1 MEDTEPD
8 QVTTMNPAQKKLFEL
23 RMKMNAGRK
32 ANKQARCCRGKAVAA
47 EHERLK
53 NNNENAKKEDKY
65 KKREEKKADAARGKT
80 HLNDTGWRLVQWW
93 ENRTEVAD
101 MNKKKASKKEKRKA
115 AFGWDVF
122 NQDSLYKAY
131 KKRLVNLPTS
141 KETATSITSLVKDA
155 VYDELA
161 YGKDYKV
168 EEANVE
174 RMAQELEERMKG
186 RKNFSRRR
194 RHYEGE
200 DVDYINTQNRIFN
213 RKASQAFDKYT
224 VEIRQNLERGTAL

>member
-1 MEDTEPD
+1 M
-8 QVTTMNPAQKKLFEL
+8 
-23 RMKMNAGRK
+23 
-32 ANKQARCCRGKAVAA
+32 AA

-53 NNNENAKKEDKY
+53 NNDGKAKKEEKY

-80 HLNDTGWRLVQWW
+80 HLNDAA
-93 ENRTEVAD
+93 EVVD

-141 KETATSITSLVKDA
+141 KETATSITSLGKDA

-161 YGKDYKV
+161 YGKDDKV
-168 EEANVE
+168 EQANVE

-200 DVDYINTQNRIFN
+200 DVDYINTRNRIFN
-213 RKASQAFDKYT
+213 HKASQAFDKYT
-224 VEIRQNLERGTAL
+224 VEIQQNLERGTAL